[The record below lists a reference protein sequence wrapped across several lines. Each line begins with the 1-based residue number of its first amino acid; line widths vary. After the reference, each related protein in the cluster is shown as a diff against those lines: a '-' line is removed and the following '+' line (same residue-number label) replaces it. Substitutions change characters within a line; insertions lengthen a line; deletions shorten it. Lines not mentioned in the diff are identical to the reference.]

1 MIKQYKNAIESS
13 NIVSKTDI
21 NGIITFVNDEFC
33 ESCGYTREELIGKNH
48 NIVRH
53 PDVPIS
59 TFENLWNTIK
69 NKKTY
74 KSTVKNLTK
83 EGRTVY
89 LNTTVIPILNE
100 KDEIEEFIAIRYDV
114 TAEVELKK
122 ELESKYNELDFL
134 NSTLE
139 LRVQEQTKQLK
150 KLNATLEKRIEDE
163 IKKNEQNQKVLFW
176 QSRMA
181 SLGQMLA
188 NIAHQWRQ
196 PLSELTLALFN
207 IKKAA
212 HQKDIKKLENYYDD
226 SKVVINSMSKTIDDF
241 TNFFNPNKP
250 KEKFLLRDSI
260 LDAISIMDKT
270 LQKEHVNIRTIYK
283 DCFVLGILN
292 ELSQVIVNLLKNS
305 VDAFNKNSISSRRL
319 IIRIDEKIVDN
330 QEYAT
335 IKITDNAGGIDKELE
350 ERLFEPYFTTKHTSA
365 GTGLGLFMSKMI
377 IEQSLNGEIDLIN
390 EDNGCS
396 FIITI
401 PVDNNYE

>member
-1 MIKQYKNAIESS
+1 MIQQYKDAIENS
-13 NIVSKTDI
+13 NIVSKTNID
-21 NGIITFVNDEFC
+21 GIITFVNDEFC
-33 ESCGYTREELIGKNH
+33 ESCGYTREELLGSNH

-59 TFENLWNTIK
+59 TFKNLWDTIK
-69 NKKTY
+69 DKKTY
-74 KSTVKNLTK
+74 KNTVKNLTK
-83 EGRTVY
+83 DGRTVY

-100 KDEIEEFIAIRYDV
+100 KNEIEEFIAIRYDV
-114 TAEVELKK
+114 TKEVELKK
-122 ELESKYNELDFL
+122 ELENKYNELDFL

-150 KLNATLEKRIEDE
+150 KLNVTLEKRIEDE

-212 HQKDIKKLENYYDD
+212 QQKDIKKLEIYYDD
-226 SKVVINSMSKTIDDF
+226 SKVVINSMSRTIDDF

-250 KEKFLLRDSI
+250 KERFLLKDSI

-270 LQKEHVNIRTIYK
+270 LKKENVTIRTMYE
-283 DCFVLGILN
+283 DYFVIGILN

-305 VDAFNKNSISSRRL
+305 IDAFNKNVISSRK
-319 IIRIDEKIVDN
+319 IIIKIGKKNIEEKDYVII
-330 QEYAT
+330 Q
-335 IKITDNAGGIDKELE
+335 ITDNAGGISE
-350 ERLFEPYFTTKHTSA
+350 EVEQRLFEPYFTTKHASS

-377 IEQSLNGEIDLIN
+377 IEQSLNGEIDLMN
-390 EDNGCS
+390 ERNGCS

-401 PVDNNYE
+401 PMDNNE